1 MTIHLIGGRE
11 GTGKS
16 TLSRKL
22 SSLGHPAIDAD
33 MHRGLSVWVDA
44 VTGAVIPEDDISYP
58 VSEAF
63 VRTHRW
69 IWDPAKMRE
78 LMHLYEGRE
87 AFLCGSKT
95 ANEADFYPLF
105 GLRFY
110 LWAQDG
116 VILRRLQER
125 DPSLWHYGS
134 RELLERLIDNDH
146 SRTEAIMNGSI
157 VLSAEWT
164 VDQLSDVILAYIS
177 AARTPDGSL
186 RFGADHI

>member
-16 TLSRKL
+16 TLSRML
-22 SSLGHPAIDAD
+22 ASLGYPAIDAD
-33 MHRGLSVWVDA
+33 THRGLTVWVNVA
-44 VTGAVIPEDDISYP
+44 TGAKVHEKDISYP
-58 VSEAF
+58 VSEAW
-63 VRTHRW
+63 VRSHRW
-69 IWDPAKMRE
+69 VWDPQKMRE
-78 LMHLYEGRE
+78 LGELYRGRD
-87 AFLCGSKT
+87 AFLCGSRT

-116 VILRRLQER
+116 VVLRRLQER

-134 RELLERLIDNDH
+134 RELTERLVDNDH

-164 VDQLSDVILAYIS
+164 VEQLVDVMLAYIS
-177 AARTPDGSL
+177 AAKSPGGSL
-186 RFGADHI
+186 RFGSQHM

>member
-16 TLSRKL
+16 TLSRML
-22 SSLGHPAIDAD
+22 ASWGYPAIDAD
-33 MHRGLSVWVDA
+33 THPGLSVWVD
-44 VTGAVIPEDDISYP
+44 VSTGQVVPESEVDYP
-58 VSEAF
+58 VDEAW
-63 VRTHRW
+63 VRSHRW
-69 IWDPAKMRE
+69 IWDPGKMQE
-78 LMHLYEGRE
+78 LMRLYEGRE

-116 VILRRLQER
+116 IILRRLQER

-134 RELLERLIDNDH
+134 RELTERLVDNDN

-157 VLSAEWT
+157 LLSAEWT
-164 VDQLSDVILAYIS
+164 VEQLADVITAYIS
-177 AARTPDGSL
+177 AARAPDGSL
-186 RFGADHI
+186 RFGLNHT

>member
-16 TLSRKL
+16 TLSRTL
-22 SSLGHPAIDAD
+22 NFLGYPAIDAD
-33 MHRGLSVWVDA
+33 THRGLTVWVNA
-44 VTGAVIPEDDISYP
+44 STGAKVHERDVSYP
-58 VSEAF
+58 VSELW
-63 VRTHRW
+63 VRSHRW
-69 IWDPAKMRE
+69 VWDPQKMHD
-78 LMHLYEGRE
+78 LIQLYEGRE

-134 RELLERLIDNDH
+134 RELIERLVDNDN
-146 SRTEAIMNGSI
+146 SRTEAIMNGSV

-164 VDQLSDVILAYIS
+164 VEQLADTIIAYIS
-177 AARTPDGSL
+177 AARSPESSL
-186 RFGADHI
+186 RFGSDII